1 MQDFNLIADW
11 LFKVVTCAIAFSV
24 AFVLGVVYGVPS
36 VEVAVVSKPV
46 PAVVSKPAPAAVVAE
61 EFPNLNMRLRYP
73 RNYSSFEEG
82 FSPEFREAFHAKCG
96 KFPSKGTVG
105 EACHVG
111 FDVMVNHHFGSF
123 SKEKLNEVMKDDTH
137 EEWVG
142 FAQVSPGLQS
152 KLERALAPV
161 MMRRMANKTLYE

>member
-1 MQDFNLIADW
+1 MQDLTLVLDW
-11 LFKVVTCAIAFSV
+11 LFKVVACAIAFSV
-24 AFVLGVVYGVPS
+24 ALVLGAFYGIPDTES
-36 VEVAVVSKPV
+36 QAQ
-46 PAVVSKPAPAAVVAE
+46 PAPAAVVAKE

-73 RNYSSFEEG
+73 KAYSSFEEG

-105 EACHVG
+105 EACHVS
-111 FDVMVNHHFGSF
+111 FDVMINHHFGSF

-137 EEWVG
+137 EEWVK
-142 FAQVSPGLQS
+142 FAQVTPELQS

-161 MMRRMANKTLYE
+161 MMRRMVNKTFYE